1 MRRRH
6 VATLMAGVATE
17 AALFRTYR
25 ANDARFHWYVHF
37 LTAGQVTLHALAW
50 RRRRGLRVPDVVGS
64 VVAVHLVAVVPDVLF
79 MGGRAHRRWMD
90 VFVGHI
96 SSHRMP
102 GRNTTWYVLFL
113 LALADYLRSAPRLA
127 ADPVPHTGLQEPPLL

>member
-1 MRRRH
+1 M
-6 VATLMAGVATE
+6 VTTAVGVATE

-37 LTAGQVTLHALAW
+37 LAAGQVTLHALAW
-50 RRRRGLRVPDVVGS
+50 RRRRGLTVPDAAGTVI
-64 VVAVHLVAVVPDVLF
+64 AVHLLAAVPDVLF
-79 MGGRAHRRWMD
+79 MGGVAHRRWMD
-90 VFVGHI
+90 VFVGHV

-113 LALADYLRSAPRLA
+113 LALADYLRSAHRPRR
-127 ADPVPHTGLQEPPLL
+127 